1 MEPFGDV
8 LWEAVMASR
17 KVRTFDPKAFLAQSG
32 LGRTVLQYRK
42 NKAIF
47 VQGEP
52 ADAVFYLKA
61 GRVKL
66 TVLSKQGK
74 EATIALL
81 GPEDFLGEACIT
93 SDQPQR
99 MASAT
104 AITECCAL
112 RIDKQA
118 MLSVLHREH
127 AFSDMFV
134 AYLLTRNSQI
144 QEDLVDQ
151 LFNSAEKRLARTLLL
166 LARFGKEGRSEI
178 VLPEISQETL
188 AEMVGTTRAR
198 VNFFMNRFR
207 RLGFIHYN
215 GGLEIHSS
223 LLDVVLHD

>member
-1 MEPFGDV
+1 MSRGKLRPFD
-8 LWEAVMASR
+8 SR
-17 KVRTFDPKAFLAQSG
+17 TFLAQNG
-32 LGRTVLQYRK
+32 LGRTLRQYRK
-42 NKAIF
+42 NQTLF
-47 VQGEP
+47 VQGDP
-52 ADAVFYLKA
+52 ADAVFYIKK
-61 GRVKL
+61 GRIKL

-81 GPEDFLGEACIT
+81 GPEDFMGEGCIT
-93 SDQPQR
+93 SEQPLR

-104 AITECCAL
+104 AITECSVL
-112 RIDKQA
+112 RIEKQA
-118 MLSVLHREH
+118 MLNVLHREH
-127 AFSDMFV
+127 SFSDLFV
-134 AYLLTRNSQI
+134 AYLVMRNSQI

-178 VLPEISQETL
+178 VLPKISQETL

-207 RLGFIHYN
+207 RLGFIQYN

-223 LLDVVLHD
+223 LLDIVLHD